1 VSSDL
6 EGVESALDRMVAG
19 VLSGKRRAVAQA
31 ITRVENGGDEARAIL
46 SRLYCHTGN
55 AHVIGVTGSP
65 GTGKSTL
72 VAALARHYRLQ
83 DVRVGIVAVDP
94 SSPFSGGAILG
105 DRIRMKELAGDAG
118 VFIRSMATRGHLGGV
133 AAATSDVVRVLDA
146 AACQVIIVETVGVGQ
161 AEVDIARMAH
171 TVVVVEAPGLGD
183 DIQALKAGL
192 MEVADIFVVNK
203 SDLPGTDNVVSTL
216 RSAIALAAGQ
226 MRYAGHH
233 QPVFSDLPA
242 PISLQT
248 VHPIWSIPVMEAVAL
263 HDEGIDEL
271 LDVLQSHRDY
281 LRESGTWFQRDRMR
295 IETDLVSLI
304 KQALFQHLL
313 AGLPDGGWEELLE
326 RVVER
331 EIDPLTAAQTVVD
344 AVL

>member
-1 VSSDL
+1 MSSDL
-6 EGVESALDRMVAG
+6 ERVESALDRMVAG

-171 TVVVVEAPGLGD
+171 TVVVVEAPGLE
-183 DIQALKAGL
+183 
-192 MEVADIFVVNK
+192 MTF
-203 SDLPGTDNVVSTL
+203 
-216 RSAIALAAGQ
+216 R
-226 MRYAGHH
+226 R
-233 QPVFSDLPA
+233 
-242 PISLQT
+242 
-248 VHPIWSIPVMEAVAL
+248 
-263 HDEGIDEL
+263 
-271 LDVLQSHRDY
+271 
-281 LRESGTWFQRDRMR
+281 
-295 IETDLVSLI
+295 
-304 KQALFQHLL
+304 
-313 AGLPDGGWEELLE
+313 
-326 RVVER
+326 
-331 EIDPLTAAQTVVD
+331 
-344 AVL
+344 